1 LPLATSPA
9 DDRESLGGIE
19 SNLGIVLTALGRCKE
34 AEQAYR
40 RAFAIHEKLAGD
52 YPASPSYR
60 HDLSSCLNNFGNLL
74 TATGRFREAEKL
86 LSRSLEIRERLATD
100 YPTYPAYRQAL
111 AVSHTS
117 FGGLLAATAR
127 YPEATEHDR
136 QSQAILEKLTK
147 DFPATPTYRQ
157 ELASNAVGFGCVST
171 ALGRFNDAEKSHRQ
185 ALALREAL
193 AAECQSTISFRQEV
207 AASHAYLGQLA
218 FLTGK
223 SAEAERAFRQ
233 ALIHRQKLVDEDAGS
248 GRHRCDLAASHHELA
263 NVLARLGR
271 LSEAEFHYRQ
281 ALVLNQKLEIPNPK
295 SETDVRIQF
304 SDFGFRISD
313 LFGFDRLEWAS
324 CRSDLAALL
333 NDLGRYGDAETE
345 LRNSLDALR
354 RLMDELPE
362 VAAVR
367 MAMCVGLDRLS
378 WVYQNTGRAAEAE
391 KSLSL
396 AAALAEKCSAEIP
409 ANPDFRRQHAHLQIR
424 QATRL
429 AAGGQTRQAE
439 ETFSKGLSLLA
450 KLADDYPAVP
460 EFRRELAQGLDL
472 LGCLLVREGRKS
484 AGAQTFRQVRQ
495 LREELIRN
503 LPEPVHVQEMAWF
516 LATCPDESFRDPK
529 VALQMAER
537 AVAFAPEQGD
547 CWSALGIAHYRNGE
561 WKKGE
566 AALQQAIQLRS
577 GGGCADWLFLAI
589 TCRQL
594 GELGQARQW
603 FEKAAAWMEQ
613 NQPVA
618 EDLTRFRAEAEIV
631 MTKDSRSDRHQIEMG
646 DQ

>member
-1 LPLATSPA
+1 
-9 DDRESLGGIE
+9 
-19 SNLGIVLTALGRCKE
+19 
-34 AEQAYR
+34 
-40 RAFAIHEKLAGD
+40 
-52 YPASPSYR
+52 
-60 HDLSSCLNNFGNLL
+60 
-74 TATGRFREAEKL
+74 
-86 LSRSLEIRERLATD
+86 
-100 YPTYPAYRQAL
+100 
-111 AVSHTS
+111 
-117 FGGLLAATAR
+117 
-127 YPEATEHDR
+127 
-136 QSQAILEKLTK
+136 
-147 DFPATPTYRQ
+147 
-157 ELASNAVGFGCVST
+157 
-171 ALGRFNDAEKSHRQ
+171 
-185 ALALREAL
+185 
-193 AAECQSTISFRQEV
+193 
-207 AASHAYLGQLA
+207 
-218 FLTGK
+218 
-223 SAEAERAFRQ
+223 
-233 ALIHRQKLVDEDAGS
+233 
-248 GRHRCDLAASHHELA
+248 LAASYHDLA
-263 NVLARLGR
+263 NVLARLGK

-354 RLMDELPE
+354 RLTDELPE
-362 VAAVR
+362 VAPVR
-367 MAMCVGLDRLS
+367 MVMCVGLDRLS

-396 AAALAEKCSAEIP
+396 ASALAEKCSAEIP
-409 ANPDFRRQHAHLQIR
+409 ASPDFRRQHAHLQIR
-424 QATRL
+424 RATRL
-429 AAGGQTRQAE
+429 AAGGQTHRAE
-439 ETFSKGLSLLA
+439 ETFSKGLNLLA

-516 LATCPDESFRDPK
+516 LATCPDESFRDAK

-537 AVAFAPEQGD
+537 ALALAPEQGD

-561 WKKGE
+561 WKKSE
-566 AALQQAIQLRS
+566 AALQKAIQLRS
-577 GGGCADWLFLAI
+577 GGGCADWLFLAM

-594 GELGQARQW
+594 DELGQARRW
-603 FEKAAAWMEQ
+603 FDKAAAWMEQ

-618 EDLTRFRAEAEIV
+618 EDLTCFRAEAETVIA
-631 MTKDSRSDRHQIEMG
+631 KGSRPDRHQIEMG